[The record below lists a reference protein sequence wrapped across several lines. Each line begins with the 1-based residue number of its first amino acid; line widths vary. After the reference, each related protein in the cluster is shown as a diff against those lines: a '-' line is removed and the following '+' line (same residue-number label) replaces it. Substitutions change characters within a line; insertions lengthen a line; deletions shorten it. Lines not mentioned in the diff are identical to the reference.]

1 MGGEVVSVR
10 RVRIL
15 PECMEYA
22 SFLSKEMGLSD
33 EEKMKVA
40 EVCSNSGIRRWRG
53 AIAYAAAYILKY
65 GGRAS
70 GAAARAR
77 NDLAYLWTFAPTSM
91 TFNSFKT
98 HVAKCVVEL
107 QERYPELRRPSR
119 AEDEYSTACA
129 SLGVPSDVCEEAM
142 TVYRR
147 LADTTSMHGKSRR
160 GLAAGALLYA
170 SEKRGLKLKIVD
182 VARAFRVSPATV
194 RTRLKDISEALDG
207 VEHEGVSEH

>member
-1 MGGEVVSVR
+1 MGGEVVSVK

-22 SFLSKEMGLSD
+22 GYLHEHMGLTD

-65 GGRAS
+65 GVRAS

-91 TFNSFKT
+91 TFESFKT
-98 HVAKCVVEL
+98 HVAKCVVEI
-107 QERYPELRRPSR
+107 QKRYPELRRPSR
-119 AEDEYSTACA
+119 AEDEYTIACA
-129 SLGVPSDVCEEAM
+129 SLGLPSDVCEEAM

-147 LADTTSMHGKSRR
+147 LAGITSMQGKSRR
-160 GLAAGALLYA
+160 GLAAGALLYV
-170 SEKRGLKLKIVD
+170 SEKRGMKVKIRN
-182 VARAFRVSPATV
+182 VAKAFRVCAATV
-194 RTRLKDISEALDG
+194 RTRAKEIAEALDG
-207 VEHEGVSEH
+207 VEYVGRSEH